1 MLTPKRNLLCLSIAV
16 AMSMAT
22 AQAWA
27 QSTPTNTEA
36 DPAAVKTDA
45 TDLDRVKVTGIR
57 RGIEGAIS
65 VKKDA
70 TSIVEAISAEDIG
83 KLPDVSIAESLA
95 RLPGLAAQRVAGRAQ
110 VISVRGLSPD
120 FSTTLLNGRE
130 VVSTGDNRSV
140 EFDQYPSE
148 LVNGVTVYKT
158 PDAGLVGQ
166 GLSGTVDMQTVR
178 PLSYQERVVAL
189 SGRYQKNSL
198 GEAGGVDPYGNRFN
212 ASYVDQFADRTIGLA
227 IGYSHSDMAKQENQ
241 VGLYEPWST
250 QNTDS
255 GNRPGVAPGTYFS
268 DGIKALRRTGNSKR
282 DGVMAT
288 LQYRPS
294 NAWAST
300 LDVSYEK

>member
-27 QSTPTNTEA
+27 QSTPADTEA

-120 FSTTLLNGRE
+120 FSTTLLNGL
-130 VVSTGDNRSV
+130 
-140 EFDQYPSE
+140 Q
-148 LVNGVTVYKT
+148 TVDGT
-158 PDAGLVGQ
+158 FGLETMCVGGGQ
-166 GLSGTVDMQTVR
+166 GMAIIYERLS
-178 PLSYQERVVAL
+178 
-189 SGRYQKNSL
+189 
-198 GEAGGVDPYGNRFN
+198 
-212 ASYVDQFADRTIGLA
+212 
-227 IGYSHSDMAKQENQ
+227 
-241 VGLYEPWST
+241 
-250 QNTDS
+250 
-255 GNRPGVAPGTYFS
+255 
-268 DGIKALRRTGNSKR
+268 
-282 DGVMAT
+282 
-288 LQYRPS
+288 
-294 NAWAST
+294 
-300 LDVSYEK
+300 